1 MLLDADSPRRRL
13 GQIAG
18 DSHNSFRHQRK
29 VNLKI
34 HTKKKRFHSTHF
46 LPPTTI
52 HEMCEVENT
61 NNIIKQ
67 QQNNAVKIVNP
78 DPKNC

>member
-1 MLLDADSPRRRL
+1 MLLDADSPRRRS

-29 VNLKI
+29 ANHNI
-34 HTKKKRFHSTHF
+34 HKKKRLHSTHF

-52 HEMCEVENT
+52 REMCGVGKA
-61 NNIIKQ
+61 NNIIK
-67 QQNNAVKIVNP
+67 QQNNAVKIVNS